1 MTQDQYGQPG
11 GPGDVVRGD
20 AVPEDEA
27 DQTAEQSRPMT
38 RFQKVASALLGD
50 RQDRDEAAQDE
61 AAQDEAARATTGNRA
76 AAGAPAVTGAQAAT
90 GSDVTAPDPGTPGG
104 RPTWTPVSNADEAAA
119 ASSPGAQDASV
130 TRPDGPAAHDAPVT
144 RPDGPATQPDGPGT
158 RAGEPAARAGVPHDD
173 YWDDPG
179 EPASGQ
185 DVPVAVTSP
194 DVPVTDTDTDADP
207 LARRDETAGQAG
219 ADAEDHPAAQQDPY
233 GAARP
238 GSGAA
243 QAPAQDAPDAATI
256 ADVPASGTE
265 AGTAGTMA
273 DQAGTMADRAGAT
286 AGPAAG
292 LTAGAGASTGTG
304 AGTAGATTGRH
315 AAGPADGEAESEA
328 RPGALGDFSD
338 LTYGNLIPD
347 ADQFIAQ
354 WQQIQFRFVDDPHGS
369 VTEAADVVA
378 QVTAKLEAAIAE
390 RQRAIE
396 ERQRAIQEQ
405 QRSLRGR
412 WGEGMNADTE
422 VLRETL
428 RMYHTFLQQLIGST
442 TS

>member
-11 GPGDVVRGD
+11 GAGDVVRGD
-20 AVPEDEA
+20 AAPENE
-27 DQTAEQSRPMT
+27 AEQTTEQSKPMT

-50 RQDRDEAAQDE
+50 RQDRDEAVPDQAAQGRVTRDE
-61 AAQDEAARATTGNRA
+61 AAWATTGNRA
-76 AAGAPAVTGAQAAT
+76 DGAQAPTGPQAPTSSQAAT
-90 GSDVTAPDPGTPGG
+90 GSDVAAPAPGTPGG
-104 RPTWTPVSNADEAAA
+104 SPTWTPVSNADEAAA
-119 ASSPGAQDASV
+119 ASSPAAQ
-130 TRPDGPAAHDAPVT
+130 DAPVT
-144 RPDGPATQPDGPGT
+144 RPDGPATQPDGSGT
-158 RAGEPAARAGVPHDD
+158 RAGEPAAAAGVPQDD

-185 DVPVAVTSP
+185 EVPVAVTHP
-194 DVPVTDTDTDADP
+194 DVPVTDTDADP
-207 LARRDETAGQAG
+207 LTRRDETAGQEG
-219 ADAEDHPAAQQDPY
+219 ADAEGHPATQPDLF

-243 QAPAQDAPDAATI
+243 QAPAQDDPGAATI
-256 ADVPASGTE
+256 ADVPAPGTEPGPIADTE
-265 AGTAGTMA
+265 AGTT
-273 DQAGTMADRAGAT
+273 GTMADRAGAT
-286 AGPAAG
+286 AGSAAG
-292 LTAGAGASTGTG
+292 LEAGASSGTA
-304 AGTAGATTGRH
+304 AGTAAGTGGATTGRH
-315 AAGPADGEAESEA
+315 AAGPADSEA

-405 QRSLRGR
+405 QHSLRGR
-412 WGEGMNADTE
+412 WGEGANADTE

-442 TS
+442 TT